1 MKNTEDLLKE
11 LSQADNI
18 NDFLKDN
25 EDSFADVT
33 LSEYLTGL
41 LEEKGLTK
49 ADVIKRSE
57 LSDIYAYQIFSGV
70 KKPTR
75 DKVLCIAFGME
86 LSVAETQQLLKSCG
100 LPFLYAKHKR
110 DSIILFAIG
119 KNLSVI
125 EANELLYNSDEATL
139 G

>member
-49 ADVIKRSE
+49 SEVIKASE

-75 DKVLCIAFGME
+75 DKVLCIAFGMG
-86 LSVAETQQLLKSCG
+86 LSVAETQQLLNSCG